1 MAIEKMALLKI
12 VGSLKEMESTIKELI
27 LYENVSIDTES
38 DHYGNNYLIH
48 QYETE
53 IAGLTKNPIVDYD
66 GSELE
71 LECKEAL
78 LSVENISKDLDIKL
92 NLDKDL
98 IKNNDITYEEAIEM
112 LNQYKSTNGKIAD
125 KIKNKKEIIKELLY
139 YKERVDSIFDNTID
153 LDKIADLNFFD
164 YEIGIL
170 SNENRIR
177 LKKNYENL
185 TAVVIRIGI
194 IKSTVENLY
203 LIIYPKQ
210 YKEETTNFLKS
221 LSWRQF
227 LLHEKYTGTP
237 AQISEQIN
245 KEIEVLENEAKELFD
260 LMNSKNEIANDLMNK
275 IYNALKLEE
284 KILEIAESA
293 DFGDNIFL
301 LDVWTK
307 ESDINNLKSIISKIS
322 NNIIITEEKAHNE
335 AKPPTILKNNWFF
348 RPFELIVKMYGLPA
362 YKELDPT
369 PFMALTFCLAFGI
382 MFGDIGQG
390 FIYFMAGLLLSK
402 KMDLAGQLLTRLGVS
417 SMIFGLVYGSLFGLE
432 KHQLPWLPSLFEG
445 GPLSPDNIPKILVV
459 GITYGFIALSG
470 SYIYGIINSL
480 KSGDKEEGLFGK
492 NGVFGYLFF
501 ISFIFTILTIV
512 GLIKIPLSI
521 PLLLLVV
528 FLVVIV
534 LKEPLANAL
543 DKKAL
548 FPHGAG
554 AYFTES
560 IFESIETILSTLSNT
575 VSFVR
580 VGAFALNHAGLFL
593 AFMVISEL
601 MDNIVLKILILALGN
616 ILILVLE
623 GLIVFIQGLRLQF
636 YEMFNKYF
644 IGEGIDFKSIKLN

>member
-12 VGSLKEMESTIKELI
+12 VGSLQEMEAIIKELI

-38 DHYGNNYLIH
+38 DRYGNSYLIH

-53 IAGLTKNPIVDYD
+53 IVGSSDCRILDYD
-66 GSELE
+66 ELE
-71 LECKEAL
+71 QECKEAL
-78 LSVENISKDLDIKL
+78 LTVEDISKDLDIQLK
-92 NLDKDL
+92 LDKNL
-98 IKNNDITYEEAIEM
+98 IKNNLIDYAEAVEM
-112 LNQYKSTNGKIAD
+112 LNRYKVTNGKTAEDIRD
-125 KIKNKKEIIKELLY
+125 KKELISELQH
-139 YKERVDSIFDNTID
+139 YKLTVDSIFDNTVEF
-153 LDKIADLNFFD
+153 DKIADLNFFD
-164 YEIGIL
+164 YEVGML

-194 IKSTVENLY
+194 IKSTLENLY

-210 YKEETTNFLKS
+210 YKEETANFLKS
-221 LSWRQF
+221 LSWKQF
-227 LLHEKYTGTP
+227 ILPEKYTGTP

-245 KEIEVLENEAKELFD
+245 SEIEILEGEIKALSDSLNG
-260 LMNSKNEIANDLMNK
+260 KNGLADDLMNK
-275 IYNALKLEE
+275 IYNTLRLQEKLF
-284 KILEIAESA
+284 EIAKKA

-301 LDVWTK
+301 LDVWVK
-307 ESDINNLKSIISKIS
+307 ESDINNLKDIITKIS
-322 NNIIITEEKAHNE
+322 DKIVVTEEKADDK
-335 AKPPTILKNNWFF
+335 AKPPTILKNNRLF

-362 YKELDPT
+362 YRELDPT
-369 PFMALTFCLAFGI
+369 PFMALTYCLAFGI

-390 FIYFMAGLLLSK
+390 FIYFMVGLLLSK
-402 KMDLAGQLLTRLGVS
+402 KMDLAGQLFMRLGAS

-432 KHQLPWLPSLFEG
+432 KHQLPWLPSLFES
-445 GPLSPDNIPKILVV
+445 GPLAAENIPKILVI
-459 GITYGFIALSG
+459 GIAYGIIALSG
-470 SYIYGIINSL
+470 SFIYSIINSL
-480 KSGDKEEGLFGK
+480 KNGDKEEGLFGK
-492 NGVFGYLFF
+492 NGIFGYLFF
-501 ISFIFTILTIV
+501 LSFIFTILTII
-512 GLIKIPLSI
+512 GLIKVPLFVPI
-521 PLLLLVV
+521 ILLIV
-528 FLVVIV
+528 FMAFIV
-534 LKEPLANAL
+534 LKEPLANAM
-543 DKKAL
+543 DKKKL

-601 MDNIVLKILILALGN
+601 MDNVLLKILVLALGN

-636 YEMFNKYF
+636 YEMFNRYF
-644 IGEGIDFKSIKLN
+644 IGEGIEFKSVKLN

>member
-12 VGSLKEMESTIKELI
+12 VGSLQEMESTIKELI

-53 IAGLTKNPIVDYD
+53 IVGSTKCRILDYD
-66 GSELE
+66 ELE

-92 NLDKDL
+92 NLEKDL
-98 IKNNDITYEEAIEM
+98 IKNNDIAYEEALKM

-125 KIKNKKEIIKELLY
+125 EIKNKKEIIKELQY
-139 YKERVDSIFDNTID
+139 YKERVDSIFDNTIE

-185 TAVVIRIGI
+185 SAVVIRIGI

-210 YKEETTNFLKS
+210 YREETTNFLKS

-227 LLHEKYTGTP
+227 LLPEKYTGTP

-245 KEIEVLENEAKELFD
+245 KEIKALENEIEELSDF
-260 LMNSKNEIANDLMNK
+260 LNSKNEQANDLMNK
-275 IYNALKLEE
+275 IYNTLKLEE
-284 KILEIAESA
+284 KILEIAEKA

-301 LDVWTK
+301 LDVWAK
-307 ESDINNLKSIISKIS
+307 ESDINNLKDIITKIS
-322 NNIIITEEKAHNE
+322 NNIIITEEKSHNE
-335 AKPPTILKNNWFF
+335 TKPPTILKNNWLF

-402 KMDLAGQLLTRLGVS
+402 KLDLAGQLLTRLGIS

-445 GPLSPDNIPKILVV
+445 GPLSPDNIPKILVI
-459 GITYGFIALSG
+459 GIAYGFIALSG
-470 SYIYGIINSL
+470 SFIYGIINSL

-501 ISFIFTILTIV
+501 LSFIFTILTII
-512 GLIKIPLSI
+512 GLVKIPLSI

-528 FLVVIV
+528 FLAVIV

-601 MDNIVLKILILALGN
+601 MDNIILKILILALGN

-636 YEMFNKYF
+636 YEMFNRYF
-644 IGEGIDFKSIKLN
+644 IGEGIEFKSIKLN

>member
-12 VGSLKEMESTIKELI
+12 VGSLQEMESIIKELI

-53 IAGLTKNPIVDYD
+53 IVGSTECRILDYD
-66 GSELE
+66 ELE
-71 LECKEAL
+71 QECKEAL
-78 LSVENISKDLDIKL
+78 LTVEDISKDLGIQL
-92 NLDKDL
+92 NLEKDL
-98 IKNNDITYEEAIEM
+98 IKNNRIDYEEAIEM
-112 LNQYKSTNGKIAD
+112 LNQYKSTNGKIAGE
-125 KIKNKKEIIKELLY
+125 IKNKKEIIKELQY
-139 YKERVDSIFDNTID
+139 YKLRVDSIFDNTVEF
-153 LDKIADLNFFD
+153 DKIADLNFFD
-164 YEIGIL
+164 YEVGIL

-194 IKSTVENLY
+194 TKSTVENLY

-221 LSWRQF
+221 LSWKQF
-227 LLHEKYTGTP
+227 ILPEKYTGTP

-245 KEIEVLENEAKELFD
+245 SEIEILENEVKELSD
-260 LMNSKNEIANDLMNK
+260 LLSGKNGQADDLMNK
-275 IYNALKLEE
+275 IYNTLRLQER
-284 KILEIAESA
+284 LFEIAKKA

-301 LDVWTK
+301 LDVWAR
-307 ESDINNLKSIISKIS
+307 ESDINNLKSIITKIS
-322 NNIIITEEKAHNE
+322 DNIIVTEEKAYDN
-335 AKPPTILKNNWFF
+335 AKPPTILKNNWLF

-369 PFMALTFCLAFGI
+369 PFMALTYCLAFGI

-390 FIYFMAGLLLSK
+390 FIYFMAGFLLSK
-402 KMDLAGQLLTRLGVS
+402 KIDLAGQLLMRLGVS

-432 KHQLPWLPSLFEG
+432 KHELPWLPSLFEG
-445 GPLSPDNIPKILVV
+445 GPLAADNIPKILVI
-459 GITYGFIALSG
+459 GIVYGIIALSG
-470 SYIYGIINSL
+470 SFIYGIINSL
-480 KSGDKEEGLFGK
+480 KNGDKEEGLFGK

-501 ISFIFTILTIV
+501 LSFIFTILTII
-512 GLIKIPLSI
+512 GLIKIPLSVPI
-521 PLLLLVV
+521 LLLVI
-528 FLVVIV
+528 FMAFIV
-534 LKEPLANAL
+534 LKEPLANAM

-601 MDNIVLKILILALGN
+601 MDNILLKLLVLALGN

-636 YEMFNKYF
+636 YEMFNRYF
-644 IGEGIDFKSIKLN
+644 IGEGIEFKSVKLN